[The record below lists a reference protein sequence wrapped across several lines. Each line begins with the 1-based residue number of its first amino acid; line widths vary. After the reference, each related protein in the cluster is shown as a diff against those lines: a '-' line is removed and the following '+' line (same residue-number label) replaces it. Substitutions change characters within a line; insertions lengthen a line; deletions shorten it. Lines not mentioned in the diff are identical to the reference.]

1 MKNGA
6 KKAKK
11 YFGLG
16 FLITGAA
23 VGAGAAAMALLRR
36 QKREQV
42 YHEAELKAMNE
53 LDDLMAENESA
64 CAGCTPGDGACCN
77 VDGQISISDAQEDSA
92 PAPQDEPSATD
103 DADKAAGEGEPS
115 AEDDE
120 PQA

>member
-6 KKAKK
+6 KRAKK

-16 FLITGAA
+16 FLMAGAA
-23 VGAGAAAMALLRR
+23 VGAGATLLALVKR

-64 CAGCTPGDGACCN
+64 CACCTADDSACCT
-77 VDGQISISDAQEDSA
+77 DGQISISEEET
-92 PAPQDEPSATD
+92 QDIAEPEEID
-103 DADKAAGEGEPS
+103 EGEPA
-115 AEDDE
+115 AEEAADKEE

>member
-6 KKAKK
+6 KKAKR

-16 FLITGAA
+16 FLMAGAA
-23 VGAGAAAMALLRR
+23 VGAGATLFALVKR

-64 CAGCTPGDGACCN
+64 CAGCAAGDGACCT
-77 VDGQISISDAQEDSA
+77 DGQISISEDEAQETAGSEEIRGEE
-92 PAPQDEPSATD
+92 PAAADE
-103 DADKAAGEGEPS
+103 E
-115 AEDDE
+115 E